1 MRTARALAGLF
12 EFEEFEQEFE
22 EDFENESRHAPT
34 LRVAADL
41 IAQRAVRKAGPKS
54 SLNKLNREKPKVN
67 IEK

>member
-1 MRTARALAGLF
+1 MVPFTGTRSKKSTQRNNTINKIAITPYIIYS
-12 EFEEFEQEFE
+12 
-22 EDFENESRHAPT
+22 SRV
-34 LRVAADL
+34 LYLSYL